1 MENEAMASRVLV
13 LYAGGTIGMARA
25 EDGFRP
31 MTGFEDVLRRLLREQ
46 VAAVLP
52 DFDVVALA
60 EPIDSANL
68 QPSHWSALARELVTR
83 WQAYDGFVVLHG
95 TDTMAYSASALSFM
109 LRGADKP
116 VIFTGAQIPLGEPD
130 SDALANLLGALMLAG
145 RQRIQ
150 EVCLYFGGRLL
161 RGNRSTK
168 LASEAFDAFDS
179 PNYPQL
185 ADVGEDVALHA
196 DALLTPPPRT
206 FVVPQFDA
214 EAVAVLSVYPGISAR
229 IVDAIAV
236 SPRVRG
242 LVLRT
247 YGVGNVPDAH
257 ITFIDSL
264 ARTIERGIVVLNTTQ
279 CVRGRVIPGTYAT
292 GAALDRIGVLPG
304 GDMTLEAAFAKLHFV
319 LASTADADVVR
330 RALGESLCG
339 EMS

>member
-1 MENEAMASRVLV
+1 MENEVMPSRVLI
-13 LYAGGTIGMARA
+13 LYAGGTIGMTRA
-25 EDGFRP
+25 DDGFRP
-31 MTGFEDVLRRLLREQ
+31 TTGFEDVLRRLLREQ
-46 VAAVLP
+46 VAAHLP
-52 DFDVVALA
+52 DFDVVALQ

-68 QPSHWSALARELVTR
+68 QPSHWSALARALVLR

-130 SDALANLLGALMLAG
+130 SDALGNVLGALMLAG
-145 RQRIQ
+145 RYPIP
-150 EVCLYFGGRLL
+150 EVCLYFSGRLL

-179 PNYPQL
+179 PNYPHL
-185 ADVGEDVALHA
+185 ADVGADVALHTE
-196 DALLTPPPRT
+196 ALLAPATRAFLVPR
-206 FVVPQFDA
+206 FDA
-214 EAVAVLSVYPGISAR
+214 EAVAVLPIYPGISAR
-229 IVDAIAV
+229 IVDAIAG

-247 YGVGNVPDAH
+247 YGVGNAPDAQL
-257 ITFIDSL
+257 TFMDSL
-264 ARTIERGIVVLNTTQ
+264 SRAIGRGIVVLNTTQ
-279 CVRGRVIPGTYAT
+279 CVRGRVLQGTYAT

-319 LASTADADVVR
+319 LASTADAEVVR
-330 RALGESLCG
+330 RVLAESLCG
-339 EMS
+339 EVS

>member
-1 MENEAMASRVLV
+1 
-13 LYAGGTIGMARA
+13 
-25 EDGFRP
+25 
-31 MTGFEDVLRRLLREQ
+31 
-46 VAAVLP
+46 
-52 DFDVVALA
+52 
-60 EPIDSANL
+60 
-68 QPSHWSALARELVTR
+68 
-83 WQAYDGFVVLHG
+83 
-95 TDTMAYSASALSFM
+95 MAYSASALSFM

-229 IVDAIAV
+229 IVDAIAD

>member
-1 MENEAMASRVLV
+1 MASRVLI

-25 EDGFRP
+25 DDGYRP

-52 DFDVVALA
+52 DFDVVALP

-68 QPSHWSALARELVTR
+68 QPSHWTGLARELVVR
-83 WQAYDGFVVLHG
+83 WQSYDGFVVLHG

-130 SDALANLLGALMLAG
+130 SDALGNLLGALTLAG
-145 RQRIQ
+145 RHGIP
-150 EVCLYFGGRLL
+150 EICLYFSGRLL

-168 LASEAFDAFDS
+168 LKSEAFDAFES
-179 PNYPQL
+179 PNYPHL
-185 ADVGEDVALHA
+185 ADVGADIALYA
-196 DALLTPPPRT
+196 DALLAPATRA

-214 EAVAVLSVYPGISAR
+214 EAVAVLPVYPGISAR
-229 IVDAIAV
+229 IVDAITG

-247 YGVGNVPDAH
+247 YGVGNAPDAQQA
-257 ITFIDSL
+257 FMDSL
-264 ARTIERGIVVLNTTQ
+264 ARATGRGLVVLNTTQ
-279 CVRGRVIPGTYAT
+279 CVSGHVIQGTYAT

-319 LASTADADVVR
+319 LATNSDADVVR

-339 EMS
+339 EVS

>member
-1 MENEAMASRVLV
+1 MENEAMASRVLI

-46 VAAVLP
+46 VAAGLP

-83 WQAYDGFVVLHG
+83 WQAYDGFVLLHG

-130 SDALANLLGALMLAG
+130 SDALANLLGALTLAG

-179 PNYPQL
+179 PNYPHL

-196 DALLTPPPRT
+196 DALLTPPRRA
-206 FVVPQFDA
+206 FVVPQLDA
-214 EAVAVLSVYPGISAR
+214 EAVAVLPVYPGISAR
-229 IVDAIAV
+229 IVDAIAD

-242 LVLRT
+242 LVLRS
-247 YGVGNVPDAH
+247 YGVGNAPDAQAA
-257 ITFIDSL
+257 FIGSL
-264 ARTIERGIVVLNTTQ
+264 GRAIERGVVVFNTTQ

-319 LASTADADVVR
+319 LASSSNADVVR
-330 RALGESLCG
+330 GALAESLCG
-339 EMS
+339 EVS